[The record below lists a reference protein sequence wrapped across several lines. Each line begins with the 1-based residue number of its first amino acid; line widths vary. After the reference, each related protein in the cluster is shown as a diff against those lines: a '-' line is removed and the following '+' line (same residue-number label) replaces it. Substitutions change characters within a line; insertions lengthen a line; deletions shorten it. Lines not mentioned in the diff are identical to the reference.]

1 MDSWIRPGRLRGF
14 LGLAIALGLL
24 VLARVERS
32 RCVAATAILY
42 GGLAT
47 AMNLYRLGQIPPWI
61 VPPLGGSNDAL
72 VAAGPNLLTATLLL
86 GAT

>member
-1 MDSWIRPGRLRGF
+1 
-14 LGLAIALGLL
+14 
-24 VLARVERS
+24 
-32 RCVAATAILY
+32 
-42 GGLAT
+42 
-47 AMNLYRLGQIPPWI
+47 MNLYRLGQIPPWI